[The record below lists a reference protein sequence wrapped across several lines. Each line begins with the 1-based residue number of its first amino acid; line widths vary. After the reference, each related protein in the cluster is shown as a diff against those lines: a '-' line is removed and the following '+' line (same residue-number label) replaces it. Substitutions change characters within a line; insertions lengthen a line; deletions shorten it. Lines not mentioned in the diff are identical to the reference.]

1 MSSTQE
7 QKFKKNL
14 KMPFFIGLDGCCG
27 LTRLASNQ
35 DNGELS
41 WVENKAQGTKHEKA
55 CIGKRMRKQRIRR
68 NEQEV
73 CDCTKDVKSSLC
85 IQTFSNGAHSLQ
97 HTWTQM
103 IKADLGGK

>member
-7 QKFKKNL
+7 QKFKKNF
-14 KMPFFIGLDGCCG
+14 KMPFFIGLDG
-27 LTRLASNQ
+27 
-35 DNGELS
+35 DPS
-41 WVENKAQGTKHEKA
+41 WVANKTQGTKHEKA
-55 CIGKRMRKQRIRR
+55 CIGKRMRKQRIRIR

-73 CDCTKDVKSSLC
+73 CDCTKDVKISLC
-85 IQTFSNGAHSLQ
+85 IQRFSNGAHSLQ